1 MVSVRSRSVEKIGI
15 VKTRVEN
22 RLAQIR
28 KSRGVGAS
36 DLARRVHVSRQT
48 IYAIEAGTYVPNTE
62 VALNLARELEV
73 TVDELFLLQEV
84 SPKSPQSLAAELLG
98 ATVPSKGQPVRICQI
113 GSRWV
118 GVPVSSAPYYMP
130 EADGVIK
137 RAGRTNGRV
146 DLVVFAKEEA
156 AQKRLVLAG
165 CDPATGLLSRM
176 VERIS
181 GVEVIS
187 AAASSKLALTWL
199 SEGKVHIAGSHLE
212 DPKTGEFN
220 VPFIRKQFPDED
232 FSVVTFARWEEG
244 LITASG
250 NPKGVRKVEDLARKS
265 IRFVNREPGSGS
277 RALLDK
283 LLERAGMDARKIQG
297 YDRIAHGHLAAAYRV
312 FSKDADACLATRS
325 AAQTFGLDFIPF
337 LSERYD
343 LVMRRRTADL
353 PAVKAFLDV
362 LQRATLRRKLEV
374 LAGYD
379 TSQTG
384 MVVA

>member
-1 MVSVRSRSVEKIGI
+1 VGE
-15 VKTRVEN
+15 
-22 RLAQIR
+22 IR

-36 DLARRVHVSRQT
+36 ELARRVGVSRQT
-48 IYAIEAGTYVPNTE
+48 IYAIELGTYVPNTE
-62 VALNLARELEV
+62 VALNLAKELEV
-73 TVDELFLLQEV
+73 TVDELFLLQDG
-84 SPKSPQSLAAELLG
+84 PQKAAESLAAEVLSSG
-98 ATVPSKGQPVRICQI
+98 PSVKGQPVRVCQI

-118 GVPVSSAPYYMP
+118 SVPVSASPYYMP
-130 EADGVIK
+130 EADGIIK
-137 RAGRTNGRV
+137 RTGKTNGRA

-165 CDPATGLLSRM
+165 CDPATGLLARM

-181 GVEVIS
+181 GVEIVS

-199 SEGKVHIAGSHLE
+199 SEGKVHVAGSHLE

-220 VPFIRKQFPDED
+220 LPYLRKQFPSED

-244 LITASG
+244 FVVATG
-250 NPKGVRKVEDLARKS
+250 NPKRIRKIEDLARKNV
-265 IRFVNREPGSGS
+265 RFANREPGSGS
-277 RALLDK
+277 RGLLDTLLDK
-283 LLERAGMDARKIQG
+283 AGMDGEKVQG
-297 YDRIAHGHLAAAYRV
+297 YDRIAHGHLAAAYCVVSRE
-312 FSKDADACLATRS
+312 ADVCLATRS
-325 AAQTFGLDFIPF
+325 AAQTFGLDFVP
-337 LSERYD
+337 LHSERYD
-343 LVMRRRTADL
+343 LVMRKRTADL

-384 MVVA
+384 TVLA